1 MSRKSS
7 QARIEANRRNAQKST
22 GPRTAEGKAR
32 SSGNA
37 TTHGLSSLASN
48 PLSPGCFLRIE
59 DEAVFKGLLD
69 EYVITYQPQHRDE
82 LDLLSE
88 AVYAKFRQQRVWM
101 AETGQIEIAIA
112 QNERELQRQLPGANA
127 HAHLANGFT
136 HAENM
141 LRLYLRYDAQ
151 LHRHYKSC
159 LQQLQDLQ
167 AARLPND
174 PDPDTDTDTETDSPI
189 EPKPEDAAGPV
200 APPNEPNH
208 PPPRAE
214 VPNEPKLS
222 PEQEEIRRFEAYR
235 DRIMAQA
242 TARKEPLA

>member
-7 QARIEANRRNAQKST
+7 QARIEANRRNALKST
-22 GPRTAEGKAR
+22 GPRTEDGKAR

-37 TTHGLSSLASN
+37 TTHGLSSLTSN

-69 EYVITYQPQHRDE
+69 EYVVTYQPQHRDE

-112 QNERELQRQLPGANA
+112 QNERELQRQLPQANA

-167 AARLPND
+167 AARLPCPEPVD
-174 PDPDTDTDTETDSPI
+174 DAPI
-189 EPKPEDAAGPV
+189 EPKPE
-200 APPNEPNH
+200 APPEPAALPNEAIH
-208 PPPRAE
+208 PPQRAE
-214 VPNEPKLS
+214 VPIEPKLT
-222 PEQEEIRRFEAYR
+222 PEQEEIRRFEEYR
-235 DRIMAQA
+235 DRILAHA